1 MILIDT
7 SGLLAAMFSD
17 QNRHAECA
25 AALLDAEPPRIMSP
39 FVLAELDYMI
49 VKYAGVDAEMR
60 FLQEI
65 ETRVYDIAQITI
77 QDIIEAHHV
86 VSQYKSLRI
95 GLADAMTVHLA
106 NRFSCRDVLTLD
118 ERHFRA
124 MSPRGRRGFRI
135 LPADSS
141 PSAERMKRAAR
152 SRRR

>member
-1 MILIDT
+1 MAANVLNSKSANEMSIFVVRAFVRLRDALTSNREIASKVKELEVRLDT
-7 SGLLAAMFSD
+7 HDS
-17 QNRHAECA
+17 
-25 AALLDAEPPRIMSP
+25 
-39 FVLAELDYMI
+39 
-49 VKYAGVDAEMR
+49 
-60 FLQEI
+60 
-65 ETRVYDIAQITI
+65 TI
-77 QDIIEAHHV
+77 QDIIEAHHI

-106 NRFSCRDVLTLD
+106 NRFGCRDVLTLD